1 MQGVSHVYLYIH
13 YNGLLNYFFQF
24 LLNCILTKASYNQV
38 LALLEYENVIQ
49 ESLFAF
55 GDLIDKFIASIDA
68 EANSK
73 DTYKRQIKPFFEW
86 VSEKYSFDRLHQMTQ
101 QDIFAYKEFLVKDGK
116 SAYTISGYLTA
127 VRKFFEWLESNKIFP
142 NIAKSVKGLKKP
154 KGFRKDCL
162 TVEQIRT
169 TLASFDVETT
179 DGLRDYA
186 LFNLLVRTG
195 LRTVEISRATVGY
208 LRQESGEA
216 ILQIQGK
223 GRDSKD
229 DFVLLVDETLR
240 PLRKYL
246 ASRGALSEKDP
257 LFSSTSNRTNGEPL
271 KERTISWIIKE
282 TLRRIDIDDSRLT
295 AHSLIHTAVSLSIK
309 NGASL
314 IQAQAMAR
322 HSDPKTTMIYFHNHE
337 RIKSGAERYV
347 II

>member
-1 MQGVSHVYLYIH
+1 MSQDYSVSIRLFMLPFAYLLGKVCLRSTLYIVRH
-13 YNGLLNYFFQF
+13 M
-24 LLNCILTKASYNQV
+24 S
-38 LALLEYENVIQ
+38 LALIEREMPLQ
-49 ESLFAF
+49 ESYFDVE
-55 GDLIDKFIASIDA
+55 GLIEGFVDSIDA
-68 EANSK
+68 KLNSK
-73 DTYKRQIKPFFEW
+73 ETYRRQIKPFIEW
-86 VSEKYSFDRLHQMTQ
+86 VKDKYSLDNLSLLNQ
-101 QDIFAYKEFLVKDGK
+101 QDIYSFRDTLIRNGK
-116 SAYTISGYLTA
+116 SAYTVNGYLTA
-127 VRKFFEWLESNKIFP
+127 VRKFFEWLESKKIFP

-154 KGFRKDCL
+154 KGFRKECL
-162 TVEQIRT
+162 TVDQIKTALTSFDTT
-169 TLASFDVETT
+169 TL

-195 LRTVEISRATVGY
+195 LRTVEVSRANVGD

-216 ILQIQGK
+216 ILLVQGK

-246 ASRGALSEKDP
+246 ASRGSLSEKDP
-257 LFSSTSNRTNGEPL
+257 LFASTSNRTRGEPL
-271 KERTISWIIKE
+271 KERTISWMVKE
-282 TLRRIDIDDSRLT
+282 TLRKIDLDDSRLT
-295 AHSLIHTAVSLSIK
+295 AHSLRHTAVSLSIK

>member
-1 MQGVSHVYLYIH
+1 
-13 YNGLLNYFFQF
+13 
-24 LLNCILTKASYNQV
+24 
-38 LALLEYENVIQ
+38 
-49 ESLFAF
+49 
-55 GDLIDKFIASIDA
+55 
-68 EANSK
+68 
-73 DTYKRQIKPFFEW
+73 
-86 VSEKYSFDRLHQMTQ
+86 
-101 QDIFAYKEFLVKDGK
+101 
-116 SAYTISGYLTA
+116 
-127 VRKFFEWLESNKIFP
+127 
-142 NIAKSVKGLKKP
+142 LKKP
-154 KGFRKDCL
+154 KGFRKECL
-162 TVEQIRT
+162 TTDQIKSALAVFDTT
-169 TLASFDVETT
+169 TL

-195 LRTVEISRATVGY
+195 LRTVEVSRATVGD

-216 ILQIQGK
+216 ILLVQGK

-246 ASRGALSEKDP
+246 ASRGPLSENEP
-257 LFSSTSNRTNGEPL
+257 LFCSTSNRTRGEPL
-271 KERTISWIIKE
+271 KERTISGIIKE
-282 TLRRIDIDDSRLT
+282 TLRKVDIDDSRIT
-295 AHSLIHTAVSLSIK
+295 AHSLRHTAVSLSIK

>member
-1 MQGVSHVYLYIH
+1 MS
-13 YNGLLNYFFQF
+13 
-24 LLNCILTKASYNQV
+24 
-38 LALLEYENVIQ
+38 LALLEYNTTVQ
-49 ESLFAF
+49 ESIFDAE
-55 GDLIDKFIASIDA
+55 DLIERFISGIDVKI
-68 EANSK
+68 NSRN
-73 DTYKRQIKPFFEW
+73 TYRRQIKPFIEW
-86 VSEKYSFDRLHQMTQ
+86 ILNKYSLENLRLLDQ
-101 QDIFAYKEFLVKDGK
+101 QDIYSYKESLIKSGK
-116 SAYTISGYLTA
+116 SSYTISGYITV
-127 VRKFFEWLESNKIFP
+127 VRKFFEWLESKKIFP

-169 TLASFDVETT
+169 ALASFDIETQE
-179 DGLRDYA
+179 GLRDYA

-195 LRTVEISRATVGY
+195 LRTVEISRATVGD

-295 AHSLIHTAVSLSIK
+295 AHSLRHTAVSLSIK

-337 RIKSGAERYV
+337 RIKSGAERF
-347 II
+347 III

>member
-1 MQGVSHVYLYIH
+1 MSLTLREHENIVQTRFFDIE
-13 YNGLLNYFFQF
+13 GL
-24 LLNCILTKASYNQV
+24 I
-38 LALLEYENVIQ
+38 ER
-49 ESLFAF
+49 
-55 GDLIDKFIASIDA
+55 FIASIDA
-68 EANSK
+68 KINSK

-86 VSEKYSFDRLHQMTQ
+86 VSERYSFDKLHQMNQ
-101 QDIFAYKEFLVKDGK
+101 QDIFAYKESLVRDGK
-116 SAYTISGYLTA
+116 SAYTISGYLTS

-169 TLASFDVETT
+169 ALASFDVNTP

-195 LRTVEISRATVGY
+195 LRTVEISRATVGD

-240 PLRKYL
+240 PLQ
-246 ASRGALSEKDP
+246 
-257 LFSSTSNRTNGEPL
+257 
-271 KERTISWIIKE
+271 ISC
-282 TLRRIDIDDSRLT
+282 
-295 AHSLIHTAVSLSIK
+295 
-309 NGASL
+309 
-314 IQAQAMAR
+314 
-322 HSDPKTTMIYFHNHE
+322 
-337 RIKSGAERYV
+337 
-347 II
+347 

>member
-1 MQGVSHVYLYIH
+1 MCIHLLTYVQVTTLYDYGI
-13 YNGLLNYFFQF
+13 YM
-24 LLNCILTKASYNQV
+24 S
-38 LALLEYENVIQ
+38 LALLDYDNALQ
-49 ESLFAF
+49 ESLFDF
-55 GDLIDKFIASIDA
+55 EDLIERFIASIDA
-68 EANSK
+68 KNNSK
-73 DTYKRQIKPFFEW
+73 NTYKRQIKPFFDW
-86 VSEKYSFDRLHQMTQ
+86 ISERYSFDRLHQMTQ
-101 QDIFAYKEFLVKDGK
+101 QDIFAYKESLVRNGK
-116 SAYTISGYLTA
+116 SAYTVSGYLTA
-127 VRKFFEWLESNKIFP
+127 ARKFFEWLESNKIFP

-162 TVEQIRT
+162 TVDQIRMA
-169 TLASFDVETT
+169 LASFDTETP

-186 LFNLLVRTG
+186 IFNLLVRTG
-195 LRTVEISRATVGY
+195 LRTVEIARANVGD
-208 LRQESGEA
+208 LRQEGGEA

-240 PLRKYL
+240 PLRRYL
-246 ASRGALSEKDP
+246 ASRGALNEKDP
-257 LFSSTSNRTNGEPL
+257 LFSSTSNRTKGEPL

-295 AHSLIHTAVSLSIK
+295 AHSLRHTAVSLSIK

-314 IQAQAMAR
+314 TQAQAMAR

>member
-1 MQGVSHVYLYIH
+1 MG
-13 YNGLLNYFFQF
+13 
-24 LLNCILTKASYNQV
+24 
-38 LALLEYENVIQ
+38 LALLEYDTSVQEVIFDV
-49 ESLFAF
+49 E
-55 GDLIDKFIASIDA
+55 DLIERFLASMDVKI
-68 EANSK
+68 NSK
-73 DTYKRQIKPFFEW
+73 NTYRRQIKPFICW
-86 VSEKYSFDRLHQMTQ
+86 MMGRYSYDSLRQINQ
-101 QDIFAYKEFLVKDGK
+101 QDIYSYKDSLVKAGK

-142 NIAKSVKGLKKP
+142 NIAKNVKGLKKP

-169 TLASFDVETT
+169 ALASFDINTA

-195 LRTVEISRATVGY
+195 LRTVEISRATVGD

-240 PLRKYL
+240 PLRRYL

-282 TLRRIDIDDSRLT
+282 ALRRIDIDDSRLT
-295 AHSLIHTAVSLSIK
+295 AHSLRHTAVSLSIK

>member
-1 MQGVSHVYLYIH
+1 MS
-13 YNGLLNYFFQF
+13 
-24 LLNCILTKASYNQV
+24 

-49 ESLFAF
+49 ENSFDSE
-55 GDLIDKFIASIDA
+55 DLIERFIASIDA
-68 EANSK
+68 KANSK
-73 DTYKRQIKPFFEW
+73 ATYKRQIKPFFEW
-86 VSEKYSFDRLHQMTQ
+86 VSERYSFDRLHQMTQ
-101 QDIFAYKEFLVKDGK
+101 QDIFAYKEFLVRDGK
-116 SAYTISGYLTA
+116 SAYTISGYLTS

-169 TLASFDVETT
+169 ALASFDIETP

-195 LRTVEISRATVGY
+195 LRTVEISRATVGD

-240 PLRKYL
+240 PLRRYL

-295 AHSLIHTAVSLSIK
+295 AHSLRHTAVSLSIK

>member
-1 MQGVSHVYLYIH
+1 MS
-13 YNGLLNYFFQF
+13 
-24 LLNCILTKASYNQV
+24 
-38 LALLEYENVIQ
+38 LALLEYDTTIQ
-49 ESLFAF
+49 ESIFDAEN
-55 GDLIDKFIASIDA
+55 LIERFIACIDVKI
-68 EANSK
+68 NSRE
-73 DTYKRQIKPFFEW
+73 TYRRQIKPFIEW
-86 VSEKYSFDRLHQMTQ
+86 ILNKYSLENLRFLDQE
-101 QDIFAYKEFLVKDGK
+101 DIHCYKESLIRSGK
-116 SAYTISGYLTA
+116 SPYTVSGYITV
-127 VRKFFEWLESNKIFP
+127 VRKFFAWLESKKIFP
-142 NIAKSVKGLKKP
+142 NIAKNVKGLKKP

-162 TVEQIRT
+162 TVEQIRMA
-169 TLASFDVETT
+169 LASFDTNTT
-179 DGLRDYA
+179 EGLRDYA
-186 LFNLLVRTG
+186 LFNLLIRTG
-195 LRTVEISRATVGY
+195 LRTVEVSRATVGD

-216 ILQIQGK
+216 ILQVQGK

-282 TLRRIDIDDSRLT
+282 ALRKIDIDDSRIT
-295 AHSLIHTAVSLSIK
+295 AHSLRHTAVSLSIK

-337 RIKSGAERYV
+337 RIKSGAERF
-347 II
+347 III

>member
-1 MQGVSHVYLYIH
+1 MS
-13 YNGLLNYFFQF
+13 
-24 LLNCILTKASYNQV
+24 

-49 ESLFAF
+49 ESLFDF
-55 GDLIDKFIASIDA
+55 EDLIERFISSIDA
-68 EANSK
+68 KANSK

-86 VSEKYSFDRLHQMTQ
+86 VSERYSFNSLHKMTQ
-101 QDIFAYKEFLVKDGK
+101 QDIFAYKEFLVRDGK

-169 TLASFDVETT
+169 ALSSFDVETS

-195 LRTVEISRATVGY
+195 LRTVEISRATVGD

-295 AHSLIHTAVSLSIK
+295 AHSLRHTAVSLSIK

>member
-1 MQGVSHVYLYIH
+1 MS
-13 YNGLLNYFFQF
+13 
-24 LLNCILTKASYNQV
+24 
-38 LALLEYENVIQ
+38 LALLEYDTTVQDGI
-49 ESLFAF
+49 F
-55 GDLIDKFIASIDA
+55 DA
-68 EANSK
+68 ENLIERFITGIDVKINSK
-73 DTYKRQIKPFFEW
+73 ETYRRQIKPFIEW
-86 VSEKYSFDRLHQMTQ
+86 ILNKYSLENLRFLDQE
-101 QDIFAYKEFLVKDGK
+101 DIHCYKESLIRSGK
-116 SAYTISGYLTA
+116 SSYTVSGYITV
-127 VRKFFEWLESNKIFP
+127 VRKFFAWLESKKIFP
-142 NIAKSVKGLKKP
+142 NIAKNVKGLKKP

-162 TVEQIRT
+162 TVEQIRMA
-169 TLASFDVETT
+169 LASFDTNTT

-186 LFNLLVRTG
+186 LFNLLIRTG
-195 LRTVEISRATVGY
+195 LRTVEVSRATVGD

-216 ILQIQGK
+216 ILQVQGK

-257 LFSSTSNRTNGEPL
+257 LFSSTSNRTSGEPL

-282 TLRRIDIDDSRLT
+282 ALRKIDIDDSRIT
-295 AHSLIHTAVSLSIK
+295 AHSLRHTAVSLSIK

>member
-1 MQGVSHVYLYIH
+1 MS
-13 YNGLLNYFFQF
+13 
-24 LLNCILTKASYNQV
+24 
-38 LALLEYENVIQ
+38 LALVECENSIQ
-49 ESLFAF
+49 ESVFDL
-55 GDLIDKFIASIDA
+55 GDLMERFIYSIDVKI
-68 EANSK
+68 NSRE
-73 DTYKRQIKPFFEW
+73 TYRRQVKHFFKW
-86 VSEKYSFDRLHQMTQ
+86 ISSGYSFDNLRALNQ
-101 QDIFAYKEFLVKDGK
+101 QDIYLYKDSLVKAGK
-116 SAYTISGYLTA
+116 SAYTISGYLTV

-154 KGFRKDCL
+154 KGFRKECL

-169 TLASFDVETT
+169 ALASFDTDT
-179 DGLRDYA
+179 QDGLRDYA

-195 LRTVEISRATVGY
+195 LRTVEVSRATVGD

-216 ILQIQGK
+216 ILQVQGK

-282 TLRRIDIDDSRLT
+282 TLRKIDIDDSRIT
-295 AHSLIHTAVSLSIK
+295 AHSLRHTAVSLSIK